1 MTSNGSA
8 NGSLLASS
16 SVPGPGPTGA
26 SCDNPGYDGRV
37 NGVELSPLLN
47 CDLTDQRDD
56 IAKLLEIK
64 HKNIALVDKLVNF
77 LDNVE
82 VDTFKQVGGLPD
94 KILAGMVLR
103 METMTPPTTP
113 GTFNNFLELRGIFRP
128 MVLLQQQQQQGKRG
142 ETYWC

>member
-8 NGSLLASS
+8 NGSLRASS

-37 NGVELSPLLN
+37 NGVELSPLLD
-47 CDLTDQRDD
+47 CDLAEQRDA

-64 HKNIALVDKLVNF
+64 HKNIALVDKLVSF
-77 LDNVE
+77 LTEQDVL
-82 VDTFKQVGGLPD
+82 TFKQVGDVPD
-94 KILAGMVLR
+94 DQVPR
-103 METMTPPTTP
+103 MEQLMPVKVSF
-113 GTFNNFLELRGIFRP
+113 GTFNNFTELRGIFRP
-128 MVLLQQQQQQGKRG
+128 MVLLLQQQQGKRG